1 MNIDV
6 LFAAPF
12 PRHAPR
18 RLLLLLG
25 PAQGQGE
32 QEEAEERDQ
41 GSDHGGRVHRPSRP
55 ADTPPRPG
63 KSTPPRF

>member
-1 MNIDV
+1 MNMDV
-6 LFAAPF
+6 LFAAPL

-18 RLLLLLG
+18 CLLLLG

-32 QEEAEERDQ
+32 QEEAEERE

-55 ADTPPRPG
+55 ADPPSRPG
-63 KSTPPRF
+63 KPIPQF